1 MKNTTKISLMSGL
14 MFAGMALGGIHIANA
29 QNNVNPEI
37 DNSRYTVMIPSEVN
51 IDKNTGKGSFAVT
64 GKVKAQS
71 TIDVSIQSKN
81 GYKLK
86 DKNGELPY
94 NIDKKSFSIDNS
106 RSASDIPLN
115 EEFNIASKTNTKVS
129 GYYTDSLSFDITSE
143 SYKYRL
149 DVNGNL
155 NENGWG
161 DGRLDDFGRFDVYL
175 NGKLVKENAEDFC
188 EPIPYGTTWEIKNI
202 RSLDGYRYK
211 ESSDIRTKG
220 VAGDVVEWEG
230 DLLGDASIYRITYV
244 NLKFY
249 SNKLT
254 INYHADGATKLLD
267 WSTKPESYKDISDV
281 DIFHSTTNT
290 YGTAYSN
297 GAGGL
302 TDVDRLSGKQGYKV
316 LSGYWKINKTGE
328 QKYSDNIGFKNTENC
343 AEYLD
348 VLNELKKND
357 VTVDLYPIWEPLF
370 NTITYDAN
378 GGTLSTTK
386 IQQFYTGTP
395 YKTPENSKS
404 FSGTST
410 DDCEDLGYYNYSF
423 GNKLTISTKIR
434 FNSSD
439 DTLSQKSQEFFCNYE
454 WGGFG
459 LGLGEDAR
467 PFFSVYRE
475 NKDDYDILR
484 SKTKIKPNETYWIT
498 GVYDGP
504 NNMMSIYING
514 EKTNIVQLSETDNPN
529 IKVSPWGLSLGGN
542 PTGGCHYN
550 NLTKGD
556 IWKCGLWQNALS
568 DEEVMKM
575 YKTDTLP
582 EGSFISRDYSA
593 PKKTYYLFDGWYTQ
607 LTGGN
612 KITTGTIINSSMT
625 LYAHYKPILSFIN
638 YDSNEGTGVKQSE
651 TILSSDKAI
660 LSKNIFTKD
669 GYTFKGWIA
678 SREYKSNV
686 EYLYV
691 NPNGGGG
698 WFEKGKQPS
707 GWNELYLFS
716 DQDAI
721 YLTSAYDGLTL
732 TFHAQWEK
740 AYSAGTVLNIEGTEY
755 TVIEQKE
762 NNKYLVMMN
771 KSIGNLRILQSGS
784 RSDGQNVNTY
794 EGSTIDEHLENDWY
808 NGLPSSL
815 KAAILPINIK
825 QASYATKN
833 DSNSKQE
840 AVPNGQIYNEINRHV
855 YLPSVDDIGKVVDLK
870 NPDKVKSFLN
880 KTSIWTR
887 DSFQSIAFYMEY
899 LDAYSGSLD
908 YNSVG
913 YFYGVRPAFVIDL
926 SKIEAMVVDTVNYK

>member
-1 MKNTTKISLMSGL
+1 MSGL

-29 QNNVNPEI
+29 QNNGNPEI

-86 DKNGELPY
+86 DKSGELPY

-267 WSTKPESYKDISDV
+267 WSTKPESYKGISDV

-343 AEYLD
+343 AEYLG

-423 GNKLTISTKIR
+423 GNKLTISIKIR

-439 DTLSQKSQEFFCNYE
+439 DTLPQKSQEFFCNYE
-454 WGGFG
+454 WRGFG

-529 IKVSPWGLSLGGN
+529 IKVSPWGLSLDGN
-542 PTGGCHYN
+542 STGGCHYN

-575 YKTDTLP
+575 YKADTLP

-638 YDSNEGTGVKQSE
+638 YDPNEGTGVKQSE

-755 TVIEQKE
+755 TVIEQKDNDE
-762 NNKYLVMMN
+762 YLVIRN
-771 KSIGNLRILQSGS
+771 ECIGHKKFQ
-784 RSDGQNVNTY
+784 
-794 EGSTIDEHLENDWY
+794 
-808 NGLPSSL
+808 
-815 KAAILPINIK
+815 
-825 QASYATKN
+825 
-833 DSNSKQE
+833 SNSRTE
-840 AVPNGQIYNEINRHV
+840 
-855 YLPSVDDIGKVVDLK
+855 
-870 NPDKVKSFLN
+870 
-880 KTSIWTR
+880 
-887 DSFQSIAFYMEY
+887 
-899 LDAYSGSLD
+899 
-908 YNSVG
+908 
-913 YFYGVRPAFVIDL
+913 
-926 SKIEAMVVDTVNYK
+926 

>member
-1 MKNTTKISLMSGL
+1 M
-14 MFAGMALGGIHIANA
+14 
-29 QNNVNPEI
+29 
-37 DNSRYTVMIPSEVN
+37 
-51 IDKNTGKGSFAVT
+51 
-64 GKVKAQS
+64 
-71 TIDVSIQSKN
+71 
-81 GYKLK
+81 
-86 DKNGELPY
+86 
-94 NIDKKSFSIDNS
+94 
-106 RSASDIPLN
+106 
-115 EEFNIASKTNTKVS
+115 
-129 GYYTDSLSFDITSE
+129 
-143 SYKYRL
+143 
-149 DVNGNL
+149 
-155 NENGWG
+155 
-161 DGRLDDFGRFDVYL
+161 
-175 NGKLVKENAEDFC
+175 
-188 EPIPYGTTWEIKNI
+188 
-202 RSLDGYRYK
+202 
-211 ESSDIRTKG
+211 
-220 VAGDVVEWEG
+220 
-230 DLLGDASIYRITYV
+230 
-244 NLKFY
+244 
-249 SNKLT
+249 
-254 INYHADGATKLLD
+254 
-267 WSTKPESYKDISDV
+267 
-281 DIFHSTTNT
+281 
-290 YGTAYSN
+290 
-297 GAGGL
+297 

-343 AEYLD
+343 AEYLG

-423 GNKLTISTKIR
+423 GNKLTISIKIR

-439 DTLSQKSQEFFCNYE
+439 DTLPQKSQEFFCNYE
-454 WGGFG
+454 WRGFG

-529 IKVSPWGLSLGGN
+529 IKVSPWGLSLDGN
-542 PTGGCHYN
+542 STGGCHYN

-638 YDSNEGTGVKQSE
+638 YDPNEGTGVKQSE

-755 TVIEQKE
+755 TVIEQKDNDE
-762 NNKYLVMMN
+762 YLVIRN
-771 KSIGNLRILQSGS
+771 ECIGHKKFQSNS
-784 RSDGQNVNTY
+784 RTDGQNQNTY
-794 EGSTIDEHLENDWY
+794 EGSEIDNYLENDWY
-808 NGLPSSL
+808 NGLSPKM
-815 KAAILPINIK
+815 KAAIQTANIK
-825 QASYATKN
+825 QASYKTYN
-833 DSNSKQE
+833 DPDSKQE
-840 AVPNGQIYNEINRHV
+840 TGPNGQVYNTISRRAF
-855 YLPSVDDIGKVVDLK
+855 LPSVSEIG
-870 NPDKVKSFLN
+870 
-880 KTSIWTR
+880 
-887 DSFQSIAFYMEY
+887 
-899 LDAYSGSLD
+899 
-908 YNSVG
+908 
-913 YFYGVRPAFVIDL
+913 
-926 SKIEAMVVDTVNYK
+926 